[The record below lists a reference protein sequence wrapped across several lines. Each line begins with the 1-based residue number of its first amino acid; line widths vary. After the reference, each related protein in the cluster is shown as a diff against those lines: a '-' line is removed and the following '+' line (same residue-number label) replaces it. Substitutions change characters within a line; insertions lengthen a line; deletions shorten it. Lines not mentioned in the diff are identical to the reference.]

1 MKIIALGKGNL
12 FERQCPPTW
21 STITLYNYGMRNA
34 GRNLSRQGS
43 LHRRGTL
50 LRESSFRSQD
60 SFGQRT
66 SPQNMSSSR
75 RNLHREDIVV
85 TPRNFEQSPIVNLS
99 KTENVPSP
107 DQHSLDKCIN
117 GTATSSRALNLL
129 AYDLSNLEP
138 KKEKWEASRPHTLS
152 QSTRK
157 KREEALYPALAK
169 GQSTPDFDTDT
180 LLSRARIQR
189 SGENATTLLA
199 RIQGTSMQSINGN
212 LMLEER
218 NSAHNS
224 PYITSGLYDSRYHT
238 RFRFENNSHPSSNAL
253 NSGQMTNCKLPVSG
267 QSGNHQLP
275 LLPQIEIC
283 PGMFIPLRGSE
294 ETWRALKNGKTESV
308 DCFCCQVKLLCVV
321 DAKYVLCPECR
332 VVSPAAAEKKQP
344 PGILLHGVGLGVVVD
359 AFNTKL

>member
-66 SPQNMSSSR
+66 SPQNMSSPR
-75 RNLHREDIVV
+75 RNLYREDIVV

-99 KTENVPSP
+99 KTGNVSSP
-107 DQHSLDKCIN
+107 DQQSLDKCIN
-117 GTATSSRALNLL
+117 GTASSSSALNLL

-138 KKEKWEASRPHTLS
+138 KNEKWEASRPHTLS
-152 QSTRK
+152 QSTEK

-169 GQSTPDFDTDT
+169 GQSTPDFDTDA

-189 SGENATTLLA
+189 SGESDTTIFA
-199 RIQGTSMQSINGN
+199 RIQRTSTQSITGN
-212 LMLEER
+212 SILGGTH
-218 NSAHNS
+218 SARNS

-238 RFRFENNSHPSSNAL
+238 HFRFENNTYPSSNAL
-253 NSGQMTNCKLPVSG
+253 TSGQLTNCKLPVSG

-275 LLPQIEIC
+275 LPQVEIC

-332 VVSPAAAEKKQP
+332 VVSPAAADKKHP
-344 PGILLHGVGLGVVVD
+344 PGIVLHGVGLGVVMD
-359 AFNTKL
+359 AFETNL